1 MTADGRRI
9 SLLPAAE
16 ATAILQQWK
25 AGAGAASTSHAATS
39 GAATA
44 SPTAA
49 AGGQGSTDAAF
60 AAWAAAQL
68 HAANQQPAAPDIPSK
83 FATSVTCL
91 KAMPQRR
98 ELSERDIEL
107 IELGG
112 AAP

>member
-25 AGAGAASTSHAATS
+25 AGAGASPSHAATTD
-39 GAATA
+39 AAA
-44 SPTAA
+44 PAA
-49 AGGQGSTDAAF
+49 AGGHSSSTDEAF

-68 HAANQQPAAPDIPSK
+68 HAANQQLTGPDLPSK
-83 FATSVTCL
+83 FATSVTRL